1 MKIIYLDSSSFV
13 KDQPN
18 SLIFK
23 NLYTL
28 VGKNDAVQFTEEDLT
43 NKKRR
48 MALLE
53 KLIAEL
59 RAVQKAKM
67 EKCIAYQVNQ

>member
-18 SLIFK
+18 SLNFQ

-28 VGKNDAVQFTEEDLT
+28 VGKSDAVQFMEDDIT

-48 MALLE
+48 MNLLE
-53 KLIAEL
+53 KLIAEF
-59 RAVQKAKM
+59 RVI
-67 EKCIAYQVNQ
+67 EKKRLETRTIIIFTY